1 MDFEKYQIEN
11 KLVEKLEVDKVLYIA
26 FYILTVENKNE
37 FSVNDI
43 VKYLEKYNYNIPNL
57 SRLKTKLKKDV
68 RFGIKNEKY
77 YLTAKTIAK
86 YKNLIIFDDFET
98 ILSDNEFL
106 DESLFPNQHK
116 YLLKLVKQVN
126 ASYRNNLFDAAAV
139 LIRRIF
145 EILLIKSYENFNI
158 EDEIKKDGNYL
169 MLEKIIDN
177 AVSNKT
183 LKLSRSRAELD
194 KIRNVGN
201 FAAHKIEYN
210 TNKNDLDKI
219 KDSYRAITE
228 ELLYKSGLNSNI

>member
-1 MDFEKYQIEN
+1 MNFQKYQIAN
-11 KLVEKLEVDKVLYIA
+11 QLVYKLEIDKVLYIA
-26 FYILTVENKNE
+26 FYILISENKNE
-37 FSVNDI
+37 FSINEI
-43 VKYLEKYNYNIPNL
+43 IEYLKNYNYNIPNV
-57 SRLKTKLKKDV
+57 SRLKSKLKKDI
-68 RFGIKNEKY
+68 RFGVRDGKY

-86 YKNLIIFDDFET
+86 YKAIILFDDFET

-145 EILLIKSYENFNI
+145 EILLIKSYEKLQI
-158 EDEIKKDGNYL
+158 EQEIKKDGNYL
-169 MLEKIIDN
+169 TLEKIIDN

-194 KIRNVGN
+194 KIRNEGN